1 MIFPSTA
8 GMWRD
13 PDNFR
18 ARWREMRET
27 LGVPH
32 AMSHSFGK
40 TVATLIDDEELSV
53 RIGADHV
60 GHSRITMTQ
69 DKYLARGRVHT
80 AVAELLD
87 RALAD

>member
-27 LGVPH
+27 LGVPD

-40 TVATLIDDEELSV
+40 TGATLIDDEGL
-53 RIGADHV
+53 R
-60 GHSRITMTQ
+60 
-69 DKYLARGRVHT
+69 RGSTRTTSATRAT
-80 AVAELLD
+80 A
-87 RALAD
+87 